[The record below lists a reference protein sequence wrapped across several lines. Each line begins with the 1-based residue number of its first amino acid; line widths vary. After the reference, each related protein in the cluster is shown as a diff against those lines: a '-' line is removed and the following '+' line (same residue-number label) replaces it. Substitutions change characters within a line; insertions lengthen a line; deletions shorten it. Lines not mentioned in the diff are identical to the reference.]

1 MPANN
6 ALQDPHSPLIR
17 SDVAFQL
24 YCTSLVNNGF
34 ESSIIPAVR
43 RRESLLASA
52 PPQSPPNTT
61 AESSPVVN
69 PVAAPTA
76 LPTSR
81 SQEIAQDVL
90 SGNSATSLFSSAQ
103 AGGKASPDM
112 AQLAT
117 ALGGGAGNAGNP
129 IFVTV
134 SDRESI
140 MLILQDEQHAE
151 QFHSQRSYCF
161 PNR

>member
-1 MPANN
+1 M
-6 ALQDPHSPLIR
+6 QDPQSPLIR

-52 PPQSPPNTT
+52 PPQALPNTT
-61 AESSPVVN
+61 VESSPTVN
-69 PVAAPTA
+69 PVSAATTA
-76 LPTSR
+76 PASR

-90 SGNSATSLFSSAQ
+90 SGNSATNLFGSAQ
-103 AGGKASPDM
+103 AGGKATPDM
-112 AQLAT
+112 AQLAA

-134 SDRESI
+134 SDREY
-140 MLILQDEQHAE
+140 LPYRA
-151 QFHSQRSYCF
+151 R
-161 PNR
+161 